1 MKLEQVAKLANVSM
15 ATVSRVIN
23 NSAVV
28 NPATRARVLQAVA
41 DLNYHPNLHARTL
54 AGGKSS
60 TIGMI
65 VSNLEN
71 PFFLDIFRTIETLA
85 HRNGHE
91 VVVANTNYTAEQLVR
106 SIRLMIGRRV
116 AGLVAIVSEM
126 DEASIEE
133 LMGSNIRAVFY
144 DASKVRP
151 GMTNIRVDYQI
162 GVEKAVAYL
171 HALGHRRIGF
181 IGHHTE
187 LRPLDARKQSL
198 LNLASKYQGGYQVS
212 AVAAEDGF
220 EGGRRAVQDL
230 LASGF
235 MPTAILCVNDV
246 MAIGVLSE
254 LRERGIGV
262 PQQISV
268 IGCDNIK
275 LAEYCYP
282 SLTTIHIPRDCIGKM
297 AFDSVIEDQAHLGRE
312 LVVRPEFVVRN
323 STGVAPSH

>member
-106 SIRLMIGRRV
+106 SIRLMIGR
-116 AGLVAIVSEM
+116 
-126 DEASIEE
+126 
-133 LMGSNIRAVFY
+133 
-144 DASKVRP
+144 
-151 GMTNIRVDYQI
+151 
-162 GVEKAVAYL
+162 
-171 HALGHRRIGF
+171 
-181 IGHHTE
+181 
-187 LRPLDARKQSL
+187 
-198 LNLASKYQGGYQVS
+198 
-212 AVAAEDGF
+212 
-220 EGGRRAVQDL
+220 
-230 LASGF
+230 
-235 MPTAILCVNDV
+235 
-246 MAIGVLSE
+246 
-254 LRERGIGV
+254 
-262 PQQISV
+262 
-268 IGCDNIK
+268 
-275 LAEYCYP
+275 
-282 SLTTIHIPRDCIGKM
+282 
-297 AFDSVIEDQAHLGRE
+297 
-312 LVVRPEFVVRN
+312 
-323 STGVAPSH
+323 